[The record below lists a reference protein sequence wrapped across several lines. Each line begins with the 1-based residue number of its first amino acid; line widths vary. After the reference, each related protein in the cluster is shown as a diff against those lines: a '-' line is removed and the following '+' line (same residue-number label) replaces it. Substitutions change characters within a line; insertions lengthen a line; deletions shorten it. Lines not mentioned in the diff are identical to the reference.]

1 MFTATVKTVFFA
13 GHQITYADGTVEDL
27 HEHEWFTCATVK
39 SSKLDNQGFAVDF
52 FWLKKHLQKI
62 TNSLVTTRLEEHPY
76 FKETQINASAE
87 NIAKY
92 IFEELEPLIAGDAK
106 LASVKVQES
115 PGCWAK
121 YSV

>member
-1 MFTATVKTVFFA
+1 MFTAKVETVFFA

-27 HEHEWFTCATVK
+27 HEHEWVARAAVE
-39 SSKLDNQGFAVDF
+39 SAKLDDQGFVIDF
-52 FWLKKHLQKI
+52 LWLKKHLKII
-62 TNSLVTTRLEEHPY
+62 TNGLVTTRLEEHKY

-87 NIAKY
+87 NVAKY
-92 IFEELEPLIAGDAK
+92 IFEELEPLVKGNAK

-121 YSV
+121 YAL